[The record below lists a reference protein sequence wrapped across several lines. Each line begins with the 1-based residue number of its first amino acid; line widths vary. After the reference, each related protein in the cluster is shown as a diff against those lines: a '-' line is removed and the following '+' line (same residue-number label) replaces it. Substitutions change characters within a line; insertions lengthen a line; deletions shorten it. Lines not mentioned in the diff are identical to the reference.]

1 MSLRL
6 SVRLYV
12 RMEQLGSHCADFH
25 DTWYLN
31 TFRKPVE
38 ELDTFTKLWKEP
50 RVLYMKTYVHLRVIY
65 LAEFLLKWEVL
76 QLKFAGKIKPHL
88 LRSVT
93 SAKIVPIVR

>member
-6 SVRLYV
+6 SVRLYI

-38 ELDTFTKLWKEP
+38 ELDTFTKL
-50 RVLYMKTYVHLRVIY
+50 
-65 LAEFLLKWEVL
+65 
-76 QLKFAGKIKPHL
+76 
-88 LRSVT
+88 
-93 SAKIVPIVR
+93 